1 MNNTTKLSETAK
13 KYKEIITSGTIEERQ
28 IIDMRSFMNKSKE
41 NATFIFSII
50 QGKQLSLTPQ
60 QSEKG
65 HEFLLS
71 KWQTPRGIE
80 RKNNPFGYREQE
92 ILKNFDRIELES
104 LYNNGNAYID
114 NYLPLYE
121 VISKD
126 GSSFEYYYDGKINIV
141 G

>member
-1 MNNTTKLSETAK
+1 MNNTTKLSATAK
-13 KYKEIITSGTIEERQ
+13 KYKGIIESGTIEERQ

-41 NATFIFSII
+41 NATLIFSLI

-71 KWQTPRGIE
+71 KWKTPTGAE
-80 RKNNPFGYREQE
+80 RKNNPFRYREQE
-92 ILKNFDRIELES
+92 ILKNFGRIELKS
-104 LYNNGNAYID
+104 LYNAGNTYID

-126 GSSFEYYYDGKINIV
+126 GGSFEYYYNGNVNIV